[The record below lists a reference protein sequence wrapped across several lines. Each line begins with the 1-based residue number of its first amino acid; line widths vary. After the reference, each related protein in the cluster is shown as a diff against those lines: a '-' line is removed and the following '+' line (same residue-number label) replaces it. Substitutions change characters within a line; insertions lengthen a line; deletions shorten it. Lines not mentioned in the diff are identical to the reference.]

1 MRREKDPLKRQAV
14 GQSMNLARLVIAE
27 QPKAPADGWTPTGPT
42 GGVEGNARLTG
53 GAGAALFV
61 ILAVEGVTILQIKQ
75 LISIHVFVGM
85 LLVPLVLLKTA
96 TTSYRAGHFYTGD
109 PSYRRKGAPLPL
121 LRFTG
126 PLLVLSSLALLGT
139 GIALIA
145 LGRNVGHQYLW
156 LHQATFFVWAALIVV
171 HVLGHLRET
180 ATLTAADWRERNWN
194 GEAEHRL
201 AGARARLSL
210 LVVTLAV
217 GVVLGIASLAWV
229 GTWHHIGHFGHG

>member
-1 MRREKDPLKRQAV
+1 
-14 GQSMNLARLVIAE
+14 MNFARLVTAE
-27 QPKAPADGWTPTGPT
+27 RPTTPPDPSEPMGPG

-61 ILAVEGVTILQIKQ
+61 ILAVEAVTVLQIKQ
-75 LISIHVFVGM
+75 LISVHVFVGM
-85 LLVPLVLLKTA
+85 LLVPLVLLKTG
-96 TTSYRAGHFYTGD
+96 TTGYRFAHYYTGD
-109 PSYRRKGAPLPL
+109 PSYRRKGPPHPI
-121 LRFTG
+121 LRITG
-126 PLLVLSSLALLGT
+126 PFLVLSSLVLLGT

-171 HVLGHLRET
+171 HTLGHLRET
-180 ATLTAADWRERNWN
+180 ATLTAADWQERDLS
-194 GEAEHRL
+194 GVAEHRL

-217 GVVLGIASLAWV
+217 GAVLGIASLGWI

>member
-1 MRREKDPLKRQAV
+1 
-14 GQSMNLARLVIAE
+14 MNFTRLVTAE
-27 QPKAPADGWTPTGPT
+27 RPEAPPDASTPVGPG

-61 ILAVEGVTILQIKQ
+61 ILAVEGLTILQIKQ
-75 LISIHVFVGM
+75 LISVHVFVGM

-96 TTSYRAGHFYTGD
+96 TTGYRFAHYYTGD
-109 PSYRRKGAPLPL
+109 PPYRRKGAPLPI

-126 PLLVLSSLALLGT
+126 PLLTLSSLGLLGT
-139 GIALIA
+139 GVALIA
-145 LGRNVGHQYLW
+145 LGRDVGRQYLW
-156 LHQATFFVWAALIVV
+156 LHKATFFVWGALIAI

-180 ATLTAADWRERNWN
+180 TTLTAADWQERNLS
-194 GEAEHRL
+194 GAAEHRL

-217 GVVLGIASLAWV
+217 GAVLGIASLGWI
-229 GTWHHIGHFGHG
+229 GTWQHITDLGHG

>member
-1 MRREKDPLKRQAV
+1 
-14 GQSMNLARLVIAE
+14 
-27 QPKAPADGWTPTGPT
+27 
-42 GGVEGNARLTG
+42 VEGNARLTG

-61 ILAVEGVTILQIKQ
+61 ILAVEAVTVLQIKQ
-75 LISIHVFVGM
+75 LISVHVFVGM
-85 LLVPLVLLKTA
+85 LLVPLVLLKTG
-96 TTSYRAGHFYTGD
+96 TTGYRFAHYYTGD
-109 PSYRRKGAPLPL
+109 PSYRRKGPPHPI
-121 LRFTG
+121 LRITG
-126 PLLVLSSLALLGT
+126 PFLVLSSLVLLGT

-171 HVLGHLRET
+171 HTLGHLRET
-180 ATLTAADWRERNWN
+180 ATLTAADWQERDLS
-194 GEAEHRL
+194 GVAEHRL

-217 GVVLGIASLAWV
+217 GAVLGIASLGWI

>member
-1 MRREKDPLKRQAV
+1 MDF
-14 GQSMNLARLVIAE
+14 ARLVTAE
-27 QPKAPADGWTPTGPT
+27 RPSAHPDASTPVGSG
-42 GGVEGNARLTG
+42 GGVDGNARLTG

-61 ILAVEGVTILQIKQ
+61 ILAVEGITILQIKQ
-75 LISIHVFVGM
+75 LISVHVFVGM
-85 LLVPLVLLKTA
+85 LLVPLFLLKTA
-96 TTSYRAGHFYTGD
+96 TTSYRAAHYYTGD
-109 PSYRRKGAPLPL
+109 PSYRRKGPPLPI

-156 LHQATFFVWAALIVV
+156 LHRATFFVWGALIAV

-180 ATLTAADWRERNWN
+180 ATLTAADWQERNWS

-217 GVVLGIASLAWV
+217 GTVLGIASLAWI
-229 GTWHHIGHFGHG
+229 GTWHHIGHFGSG

>member
-1 MRREKDPLKRQAV
+1 
-14 GQSMNLARLVIAE
+14 MNFARLVTAE
-27 QPKAPADGWTPTGPT
+27 RPQTPPDPSEPMGRG

-61 ILAVEGVTILQIKQ
+61 ILAVEAVTLLQIKQ
-75 LISIHVFVGM
+75 LISVHVFVGM
-85 LLVPLVLLKTA
+85 LLVPLVLLKTG
-96 TTSYRAGHFYTGD
+96 TTGYRFAHYYRGQPT
-109 PSYRRKGAPLPL
+109 YRRKGPPHPV

-126 PLLVLSSLALLGT
+126 PLLVLTSLLLLGS

-156 LHQATFFVWAALIVV
+156 LHQATFFVWAALIAI
-171 HVLGHLRET
+171 HTLGHLRET
-180 ATLTAADWRERNWN
+180 ATLTAADWQERNFS
-194 GEAEHRL
+194 GAAEHRV

-217 GVVLGIASLAWV
+217 GTVLGIASLSWIGA
-229 GTWHHIGHFGHG
+229 WHHIGHFGHG

>member
-1 MRREKDPLKRQAV
+1 M
-14 GQSMNLARLVIAE
+14 
-27 QPKAPADGWTPTGPT
+27 GPG

-61 ILAVEGVTILQIKQ
+61 ILAVEGVTILQVRQ
-75 LISIHVFVGM
+75 LISVHVFVGM

-96 TTSYRAGHFYTGD
+96 TTGYRFAHYYTGD
-109 PSYRRKGAPLPL
+109 PSYRRKGPPLPI

-126 PLLVLSSLALLGT
+126 PLLVLASLALLGT

-145 LGRNVGHQYLW
+145 LGRSVGHQYLW
-156 LHQATFFVWAALIVV
+156 LHRATFFVWAALIAV

-180 ATLTAADWRERNWN
+180 ATLAAADWRERNWR
-194 GEAEHRL
+194 GDVEHRL
-201 AGARARLSL
+201 AGVRARLSL

-217 GVVLGIASLAWV
+217 GAVLGIASLTWI

>member
-1 MRREKDPLKRQAV
+1 
-14 GQSMNLARLVIAE
+14 MNIARLVTAE
-27 QPKAPADGWTPTGPT
+27 RPSAHPDASTPVRSG

-61 ILAVEGVTILQIKQ
+61 ILAVEGITILQIKQ
-75 LISIHVFVGM
+75 LISVHVFVGM
-85 LLVPLVLLKTA
+85 LLVPLFLLKTA
-96 TTSYRAGHFYTGD
+96 TTSYRAAHYYTGD
-109 PSYRRKGAPLPL
+109 PSYRRKGPPLPI

-156 LHQATFFVWAALIVV
+156 LHKATFFVWGALIAV

-180 ATLTAADWRERNWN
+180 ATLTAADWQERNWS

-217 GVVLGIASLAWV
+217 GTVLGIASLAWI
-229 GTWHHIGHFGHG
+229 GTWHHIGHFGGG

>member
-1 MRREKDPLKRQAV
+1 
-14 GQSMNLARLVIAE
+14 MNFARLVTAE
-27 QPKAPADGWTPTGPT
+27 RPMAQPDASAPVGSG

-75 LISIHVFVGM
+75 LISVHVFVGM

-96 TTSYRAGHFYTGD
+96 TTSYRAGHYYRGD
-109 PSYRRKGAPLPL
+109 PSYRRKGPPLPI

-126 PLLVLSSLALLGT
+126 PLVVLSSLALLGT

-180 ATLTAADWRERNWN
+180 ATLTAADWQERNWS
-194 GEAEHRL
+194 GAAEHRL

-217 GVVLGIASLAWV
+217 GTVLGIASLAWI
-229 GTWHHIGHFGHG
+229 GTWHHIGHFGRG

>member
-1 MRREKDPLKRQAV
+1 
-14 GQSMNLARLVIAE
+14 MNFARLVTAE
-27 QPKAPADGWTPTGPT
+27 RPTAPPEPSARVGAG

-61 ILAVEGVTILQIKQ
+61 ILAVEGITILQIKQ
-75 LISIHVFVGM
+75 LISVHVFVGM

-96 TTSYRAGHFYTGD
+96 TTSYRAGHYYTGD
-109 PSYRRKGAPLPL
+109 PPYRRKGPPQPI

-156 LHQATFFVWAALIVV
+156 LHRATFFVWGALIGV

-180 ATLTAADWRERNWN
+180 ATLTAADWRERNWS
-194 GEAEHRL
+194 GATEHRL

-210 LVVTLAV
+210 LVVTVAV
-217 GVVLGIASLAWV
+217 GAVLGIASLGWI
-229 GTWHHIGHFGHG
+229 GTWHHIGHFGRG

>member
-1 MRREKDPLKRQAV
+1 
-14 GQSMNLARLVIAE
+14 MNLARLVIAAR
-27 QPKAPADGWTPTGPT
+27 PNGPPDASAPTGPG

-53 GAGAALFV
+53 GVGAALFV
-61 ILAVEGVTILQIKQ
+61 ILAVEGVTVLQIKQ
-75 LISIHVFVGM
+75 LISVHVFVGM

-96 TTSYRAGHFYTGD
+96 STGYRFAHYYTGD
-109 PSYRRKGAPLPL
+109 PSYRRKGPPHPI

-126 PLLVLSSLALLGT
+126 PFLVVSSLVLLGS

-156 LHQATFFVWAALIVV
+156 LHQATFFVWGALIVV

-180 ATLTAADWRERNWN
+180 ATLTAADFQERNL
-194 GEAEHRL
+194 GGDAEHRR

-210 LVVTLAV
+210 VVVTLAV
-217 GVVLGIASLAWV
+217 GAVLGIASLAWI
-229 GTWHHIGHFGHG
+229 GTWHHIGHFGRG

>member
-1 MRREKDPLKRQAV
+1 
-14 GQSMNLARLVIAE
+14 MNLARLVTGE
-27 QPKAPADGWTPTGPT
+27 RPQSQPGPSEPMGPG

-61 ILAVEGVTILQIKQ
+61 ILAVEAVTLLQIKQ
-75 LISIHVFVGM
+75 LISVHVFVGM
-85 LLVPLVLLKTA
+85 LLVPLVLLKTG
-96 TTSYRAGHFYTGD
+96 TTGYRFAHYYAGD
-109 PSYRRKGAPLPL
+109 PSYRRKGPPHPI

-126 PLLVLSSLALLGT
+126 PLLVLSSLVLLGT

-156 LHQATFFVWAALIVV
+156 LHQATFFVWAALIVI
-171 HVLGHLRET
+171 HTLGHLRET
-180 ATLTAADWRERNWN
+180 ATLTAADWQERNLS
-194 GEAEHRL
+194 GAAEHRV
-201 AGARARLSL
+201 AGAQARLSL

-217 GVVLGIASLAWV
+217 GTVLGIASLAWI

>member
-1 MRREKDPLKRQAV
+1 
-14 GQSMNLARLVIAE
+14 MNFARLVTAE
-27 QPKAPADGWTPTGPT
+27 RPSAQPDASAPVGSGA
-42 GGVEGNARLTG
+42 GVEGNARLTG

-75 LISIHVFVGM
+75 LISVHVFVGM
-85 LLVPLVLLKTA
+85 LLVPLFLLKTA
-96 TTSYRAGHFYTGD
+96 TTSYRAAHYYTGD
-109 PSYRRKGAPLPL
+109 PSYRRKGPPLPI

-156 LHQATFFVWAALIVV
+156 LHRATFFVWGALIAV

-180 ATLTAADWRERNWN
+180 ATLTAADWQERNWS

-217 GVVLGIASLAWV
+217 GTVLGIASLAWI
-229 GTWHHIGHFGHG
+229 GTWHHIGHFGGG